1 MRYSKI
7 VSFIAIQLFMLFA
20 YIHQQSRLVNISY
33 QKQEK
38 EKELAL
44 LTKTKQ
50 ELLHQL
56 HLLASN
62 KSAIKEYATSVLGM
76 QKVAIN
82 QIRKLT
88 DHE

>member
-20 YIHQQSRLVNISY
+20 YINQQSRLVNISY